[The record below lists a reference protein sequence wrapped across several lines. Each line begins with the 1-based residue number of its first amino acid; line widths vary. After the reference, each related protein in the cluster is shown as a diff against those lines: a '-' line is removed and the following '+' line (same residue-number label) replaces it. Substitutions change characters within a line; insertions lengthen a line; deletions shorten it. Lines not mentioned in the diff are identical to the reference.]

1 MSYIIYFVTFGT
13 CVLTL
18 LIYRHRKLNPLVIT
32 VKATPD
38 WRKFRKLQYPII
50 ELDPFYKNHSLD

>member
-38 WRKFRKLQYPII
+38 WTNPPII
-50 ELDPFYKNHSLD
+50 TRPPFTTQSPSQGNR